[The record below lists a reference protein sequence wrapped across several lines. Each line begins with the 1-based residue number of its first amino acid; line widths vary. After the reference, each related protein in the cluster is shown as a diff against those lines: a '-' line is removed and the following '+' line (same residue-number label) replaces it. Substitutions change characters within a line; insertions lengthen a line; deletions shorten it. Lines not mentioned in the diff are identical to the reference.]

1 MPAPLV
7 SHGTLPSPHACLLTA
22 AVCPALLESSPS
34 AGPCLRPQDLEP
46 LRVSPARSFPPSST
60 PHHPASNDPRPVLS
74 LLPPQ
79 HPFSP
84 SSPSSFLYGNPHPR
98 VCATVVTAFLR
109 GRASLTTCGHLLFQ
123 VVKQRPRSGPCLWTR
138 SGQYKRL
145 GEYHA
150 PCVKTLPRF
159 LKALKLANRR
169 AGSRESRK
177 LPQEL
182 GGTTVMNV
190 ERVLLRV
197 QA

>member
-1 MPAPLV
+1 MPALLV

-22 AVCPALLESSPS
+22 AICPALLESSPS

-46 LRVSPARSFPPSST
+46 RRGSPPRSFPPSST
-60 PHHPASNDPRPVLS
+60 PHHPASNDPRPILS

-84 SSPSSFLYGNPHPR
+84 SSPSSFLYGNLHPR
-98 VCATVVTAFLR
+98 VCGTVVTAFLR

-138 SGQYKRL
+138 SGQYKSL

-177 LPQEL
+177 LPQEV

>member
-1 MPAPLV
+1 MTP
-7 SHGTLPSPHACLLTA
+7 
-22 AVCPALLESSPS
+22 
-34 AGPCLRPQDLEP
+34 GPF
-46 LRVSPARSFPPSST
+46 S
-60 PHHPASNDPRPVLS
+60 S

-84 SSPSSFLYGNPHPR
+84 SSPSSFLYGNLHPR
-98 VCATVVTAFLR
+98 VCGTVVTAFLR

-138 SGQYKRL
+138 SGQYKSL

-177 LPQEL
+177 LPQEV